1 MRQYPKINNNGIYQ
15 GMVDGIPGD
24 IPGSFVSPPGIK
36 TSLLPAPP
44 TDEPGKWM
52 DNGVEWVEVLPPS
65 LADLQAMFT
74 AAIQEYMDSF
84 FRQRNYDGVLSAATY
99 ATSTNAKFAAEGQ
112 YAVEMRD
119 AIWAKGYA
127 IMDAVL
133 AGEREIPSIEEV
145 LAELPE
151 LVWPDTGPEAEAGP
165 APEPDAGETDN
176 AELKAQA

>member
-1 MRQYPKINNNGIYQ
+1 MYVAKRQDNTFETLIN
-15 GMVDGIPGD
+15 GMPYHVIDGDPLYAVLAAEYAGLQPGCADVDGVVMEDHRHTAGWINGEPFTMEDFG
-24 IPGSFVSPPGIK
+24 PLPEGFSMEPP
-36 TSLLPAPP
+36 
-44 TDEPGKWM
+44 
-52 DNGVEWVEVLPPS
+52 PPS

-145 LAELPE
+145 LSELPA
-151 LVWPDTGPEAEAGP
+151 LVWPDA
-165 APEPDAGETDN
+165 
-176 AELKAQA
+176 